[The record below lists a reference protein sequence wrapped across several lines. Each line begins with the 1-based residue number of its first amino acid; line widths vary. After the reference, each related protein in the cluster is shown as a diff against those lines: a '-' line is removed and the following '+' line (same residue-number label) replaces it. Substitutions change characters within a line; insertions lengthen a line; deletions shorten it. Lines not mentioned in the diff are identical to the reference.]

1 MLINKTC
8 YAPPKQKITIKTNQK
23 TTKQKHCRSCKYGLP
38 NSPTVNHFHHCLF
51 FSKIATIVIKS
62 PFCQCQCQFLGK
74 VTSLLDNG
82 AFYRRLWNQIHFNVI
97 LSSAGQLKK
106 IDVDRSHWNR
116 KCKIKQKNH
125 NKKHTK
131 QTIKTRNTMINKLAT
146 QLGTQKQPENHTWQN
161 QTN

>member
-1 MLINKTC
+1 MGCLTLGLSIIFINV
-8 YAPPKQKITIKTNQK
+8 
-23 TTKQKHCRSCKYGLP
+23 H
-38 NSPTVNHFHHCLF
+38 F
-51 FSKIATIVIKS
+51 FSKIATSVIKA
-62 PFCQCQCQFLGK
+62 PFCQCQFRGK

-125 NKKHTK
+125 NKKTHKTNNKNSQYDDQQIGYAAWNAKATRKSYMTK
-131 QTIKTRNTMINKLAT
+131 SNKLNKNT
-146 QLGTQKQPENHTWQN
+146 DMGIKKPL
-161 QTN
+161 